1 VSDSG
6 TITLTT
12 INRLSGATAKT
23 MAETLLTLGTLK
35 AALTVLILG
44 GAVYGFV
51 SEKAPPDVTALLAI
65 IALLLA
71 GVLTPAEAFSGFSHP
86 ATISV
91 AAVLVLSAAIER
103 TGVLTIVARRVLAP
117 LGGSEL
123 LLTFAIMTL
132 IGALS
137 AFINNTAAVAIFI
150 PVVLEVCRRTGVS
163 PGRVLMPM
171 SHAATLGGMCTLIG
185 TSTNLVAHEFARSQG
200 LPGFGMF
207 ELGKIGLPI
216 LLAGFTYILFVG
228 RYFLPRQPQSE
239 ELILGQTGPYVSE
252 LVVMPGSPWL
262 GSGVNAGQIQR
273 DFEVELVG
281 LIREGRVLSLVEP
294 RPHYLPGDSLRV
306 RGPLDKVL
314 QLSAREGLDLHR
326 PAGREGASSSASD
339 GPQPTAGSAGIP
351 EFSRAEVKA
360 TGKRPPETKTKP
372 PPAER
377 LPLAEVVVLV
387 TSGLIGKTLKDSN
400 FAERYD
406 AVVLA
411 LKRRGDIRDRPST
424 TPLQAGDVLVV
435 EGANESL
442 KALAETQGFLV
453 IGTPSHPNQRP
464 GALLIT
470 TLTLLA
476 VITVAALGWLPIVT
490 AAVAGCAVLMLT
502 KCLRPREAYQ
512 AIDLSLVFVLAGTLA
527 LGVALEK
534 TGVTKLFAQ
543 GLSAM
548 TGLTGPYIILAC
560 FFLVAVVISEFMS
573 NSGTAALLGPV
584 AISSAAQMGINP
596 MSLIAAVCFGA
607 SAAFAMPIGYQTNL
621 MIYGPGGYRFKDFVK
636 MGIVLD
642 ILLASLALWL
652 IPRFWPLTPQ

>member
-1 VSDSG
+1 
-6 TITLTT
+6 
-12 INRLSGATAKT
+12 
-23 MAETLLTLGTLK
+23 MAETFLTLGALK

-71 GVLTPAEAFSGFSHP
+71 GVLTPSEAFSGFSHP

-103 TGVLTIVARRVLAP
+103 TGVLTMVARRVLAP
-117 LGGSEL
+117 LGRSEL
-123 LLTFAIMTL
+123 LVTFAIMTL

-150 PVVLEVCRRTGVS
+150 PVVLEVCRRAGVS

-171 SHAATLGGMCTLIG
+171 SHAATLGGLCTLIG
-185 TSTNLVAHEFARSQG
+185 TSTNLVAHEFARSEG

-207 ELGKIGLPI
+207 ELGKIGLPM
-216 LLAGFTYILFVG
+216 LLAGFIYILFVG
-228 RYFLPRQPQSE
+228 RYFLPRHHQRE
-239 ELILGQTGPYVSE
+239 ELILDRTGPYVSE

-262 GSGVNAGQIQR
+262 GSEVNVEQIQR

-281 LIREGRVLSLVEP
+281 LIREGRVLSLLEP
-294 RPHYLPGDSLRV
+294 RPHYMTGDSLRV

-314 QLSAREGLDLHR
+314 QLAAREGLELYR
-326 PAGREGASSSASD
+326 PAVQNEASSSASN
-339 GPQPTAGSAGIP
+339 GPQTAAGSAVAPESSRP
-351 EFSRAEVKA
+351 EFKVA
-360 TGKRPPETKTKP
+360 GKRPPGAK
-372 PPAER
+372 R

-411 LKRRGDIRDRPST
+411 LMRRGDLRDSPST
-424 TPLQAGDVLVV
+424 TPLQSGDVLVV

-442 KALAETQGFLV
+442 KALAQTQGFLV
-453 IGTPSHPNQRP
+453 IGTPSHPDQRP
-464 GALLIT
+464 GELLIT
-470 TLTLLA
+470 TLTMLA

-534 TGVTKLFAQ
+534 TGVTELFAH

-548 TGLTGPYIILAC
+548 TGLTGPYITLAC

-573 NSGTAALLGPV
+573 NSGTAALLCPV
-584 AISSAAQMGINP
+584 AVSSAAQMGINP

-607 SAAFAMPIGYQTNL
+607 SAAFAMPMGYQTNL

-642 ILLASLALWL
+642 LLLAALALWL